1 MILNI
6 DKSSN
11 FQKTYKETMGLV
23 APFAMGTEPPVTKPL
38 IKDWE
43 RKRTAYASG
52 HNEGN
57 MEMAMDIRD
66 MAQLTV
72 WLLVSAPLKNMS
84 QLGVLFP
91 IFGKIKNVPNHQP
104 AVINGMN

>member
-1 MILNI
+1 
-6 DKSSN
+6 
-11 FQKTYKETMGLV
+11 MGLV

-91 IFGKIKNVPNHQP
+91 IFGKIKMFQTTNQQLKMECTNSY
-104 AVINGMN
+104 N